1 MSKVKMHTEHT
12 LHIQRHSEDTT
23 YGAATLSTCRRATAG
38 GALTESPSWTELPL
52 LFAATAGRP
61 MGLASCCRA

>member
-23 YGAATLSTCRRATAG
+23 YGAATLSTCRRATRG
-38 GALTESPSWTELPL
+38 GSPYGESIVDG
-52 LFAATAGRP
+52 ATVAFRGD
-61 MGLASCCRA
+61 GW